1 MTVLASDI
9 ITRAQTIVQD
19 TTGVRWPTAELL
31 HWLNDGQRE
40 VANVKPSATAF
51 NTVVNLQQGTLQQI
65 GAGNLS
71 LLRVIRNLKTP
82 VTTPRIGTRAVRMV
96 SLDVMDAQNP
106 RWHDPT
112 AFPYTKE
119 VKHCCFDAIDPTA
132 FYVFPGNDGTGAM
145 EVTMSRMPEDIA
157 AASAPISLPDIYRN
171 PLLDYVL
178 FRAYQKDADQVANAE
193 RSANHY
199 ELFAASITAK
209 VTNESTVNP
218 NTRGAA

>member
-19 TTGVRWPTAELL
+19 TTGVRWPSSELL
-31 HWLNDGQRE
+31 QWLNDGQRE
-40 VANVKPSATAF
+40 VVNIKPSATAF
-51 NTVVNLQQGTLQQI
+51 NTVVNLQPGTLQQI

-96 SLDVMDAQNP
+96 SLAVMDAQNP
-106 RWHDPT
+106 HWHDP
-112 AFPYTKE
+112 AVFPYTKE
-119 VKHCCFDAIDPTA
+119 VKHCCFDDVDPTT
-132 FYVFPGNDGTGAM
+132 FYVFPGNDGSGAM
-145 EVTMSRMPEDIA
+145 EVTMSRMPDDITA
-157 AASAPISLPDIYRN
+157 ANLPITLPDIYRN

-178 FRAYQKDADQVANAE
+178 FRAYLKDADQVANAE

-199 ELFAASITAK
+199 QLFAGSIAAK

>member
-71 LLRVIRNLKTP
+71 LLRVIRNLKPQSPHLVLALAPCEWSAWMSWMRRTP
-82 VTTPRIGTRAVRMV
+82 AGTIPPSSPTP
-96 SLDVMDAQNP
+96 
-106 RWHDPT
+106 
-112 AFPYTKE
+112 K
-119 VKHCCFDAIDPTA
+119 K
-132 FYVFPGNDGTGAM
+132 
-145 EVTMSRMPEDIA
+145 
-157 AASAPISLPDIYRN
+157 
-171 PLLDYVL
+171 
-178 FRAYQKDADQVANAE
+178 
-193 RSANHY
+193 
-199 ELFAASITAK
+199 
-209 VTNESTVNP
+209 
-218 NTRGAA
+218 